1 MDDLDLLKKDW
12 KKQEDSLPRLSYDE
26 IYKMLWKRSHS
37 IVRWI
42 FVISI
47 LEFLL
52 YTVLNIVLADD
63 EYWARMEEFQLTEYT
78 IGVYVISYLITFYF
92 IFRFYRNY
100 RRISATDNASLLME
114 NILRTRRT
122 VKYYIGFVLISSAI
136 TFVVTVY
143 LILKNHVNT
152 VEDTGSNMAFDTSQW
167 LLFIGGLLLVLVVFL
182 SVIWLIYRVIYGIL
196 LKRLKKNYKQLQKL
210 EV

>member
-12 KKQEDSLPRLSYDE
+12 KKQESSLPHLNYDQ

-52 YTVLNIVLADD
+52 STLLNIFLADD
-63 EYWARMEEFQLTEYT
+63 EYWLRMEEFQLTNFT
-78 IGVYVISYLITFYF
+78 IGVYIFSYLVTFYF
-92 IFRFYRNY
+92 IYRFYMNY
-100 RRISATDNASLLME
+100 RRISATDSASQLMK
-114 NILRTRRT
+114 NILKTRRT
-122 VKYYIGFVLISSAI
+122 VKYYIGFVLISSGI
-136 TFVVTVY
+136 TFLITVF

-152 VEDTGSNMAFDTSQW
+152 AAETTKNMEFNTTQW
-167 LLFIGGLLLVLVVFL
+167 LIFIGGILLVLLIFL
-182 SVIWLIYRVIYGIL
+182 GLIWLIYRVIYGIL
-196 LKRLKKNYKQLQKL
+196 LKRLQKNYKELKKL